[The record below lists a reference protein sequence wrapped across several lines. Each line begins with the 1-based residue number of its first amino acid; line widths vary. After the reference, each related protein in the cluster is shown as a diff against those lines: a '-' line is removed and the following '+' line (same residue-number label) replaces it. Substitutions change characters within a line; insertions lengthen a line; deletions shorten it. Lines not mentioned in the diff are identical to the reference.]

1 MIRERGGEW
10 RQVTWEQ
17 AYDHIAAGIRDTVA
31 KRGADKVMVLSSARG
46 TNEENYVAQ
55 KFVRKGLG
63 THNIDCCARVC
74 HAPTAA
80 AMRMSFGTGAA
91 TGAFEDIDLAKVI
104 IISGSNALEAHP
116 VVGVRLRR
124 AVRKGA
130 KLIVIDPRKV
140 GLAQN
145 ADFHLPIRP
154 GANVAMFHSMA
165 AVICEEGLE
174 DKAFIAARTQ
184 DFEVYRTF
192 LKGYLPEHVEETTGV
207 PAALVREA
215 ARLYATGGP
224 AISFHGLG
232 LTENTQGT
240 EGIVALSNLALLTGN
255 VGKPGAGINP
265 LRGQNNV
272 QGSAHMGC
280 DPNYFTGYSPISN
293 AEARVRFETFYGVT
307 LPQERGLDAVQI
319 CEAAEAGRL
328 DVLWAIGYDIM
339 QSHADTVRLQ
349 KALEQVPLVI
359 VQDLFE
365 NETSRNIGTVFLPAA
380 ASFEKDGTF
389 MNSERRVQRIR
400 KAVEP
405 TGDSLPDWVPVCE
418 VAKRLGFEGFEFK
431 DAESIWNE
439 VRSVW
444 PQGAGISY
452 AKMEREGGIQWPC
465 YDESHPGT
473 VRLHTETFTLGDRA
487 PFHCPEQKGLQE
499 EPTAEFPLLLI
510 TGRTL
515 YAYNAGTMTDR
526 TKNLELRP
534 IDTLDL
540 HPLDAEALDIADGDL
555 LRIVS
560 HWGEASLP
568 ARRDPRVKPGEV
580 FCTFHTPSAHVNR
593 LLGPHRDNKVNTP
606 AYKRTAVRLEK
617 VSAATTR

>member
-1 MIRERGGEW
+1 M
-10 RQVTWEQ
+10 
-17 AYDHIAAGIRDTVA
+17 
-31 KRGADKVMVLSSARG
+31 
-46 TNEENYVAQ
+46 
-55 KFVRKGLG
+55 
-63 THNIDCCARVC
+63 
-74 HAPTAA
+74 
-80 AMRMSFGTGAA
+80 
-91 TGAFEDIDLAKVI
+91 
-104 IISGSNALEAHP
+104 
-116 VVGVRLRR
+116 GVRLRR

-174 DKAFIAARTQ
+174 DRAFIEARTQ
-184 DFEVYRTF
+184 DFEAYRTF
-192 LKGYLPEHVEETTGV
+192 LKAYRPELVEDVTGV
-207 PAALVREA
+207 PAALVRQA

-293 AEARVRFETFYGVT
+293 AEARVRFESFYGVT

-319 CEAAEAGRL
+319 CEAAEAGKL

-405 TGDSLPDWVPVCE
+405 TGHSLPDWVPVCE
-418 VAKRLGFEGFEFK
+418 VAKRLGFEGFEFR
-431 DAESIWNE
+431 DAEAIWNE

-452 AKMEREGGIQWPC
+452 ARLEREGGIQWPC
-465 YDESHPGT
+465 PDESHPGT

-487 PFHCPEQKGLQE
+487 PFHRPEQHDLQE

-540 HPLDAEALDIADGDL
+540 HPFDAEALDIADGDL

-568 ARRDPRVKPGEV
+568 ARRDTRVKPGEV
-580 FCTFHTPSAHVNR
+580 FCTFHTPSARVNR

-617 VSAATTR
+617 VSAAVTR